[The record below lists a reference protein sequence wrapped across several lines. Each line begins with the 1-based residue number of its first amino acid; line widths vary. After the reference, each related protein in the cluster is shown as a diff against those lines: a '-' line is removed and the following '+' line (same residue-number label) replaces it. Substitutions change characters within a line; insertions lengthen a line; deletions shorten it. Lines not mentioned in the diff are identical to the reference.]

1 MESAAK
7 GSVPFPMDSPASTY
21 PVAGTLDDVLGFEL
35 LEAEPERCRAR
46 FPVERRVQQPMGL
59 VHGGAYAALAESLVS
74 VTTHGAVKDNGSF
87 AVGMSNSTTFLRPVT
102 GGYVHAEGMPLH
114 RGRTTWV
121 WDVSFTDDEGRVCA
135 VTRVTMAVRPAPSS

>member
-1 MESAAK
+1 
-7 GSVPFPMDSPASTY
+7 MDSPASTY

-35 LEAEPERCRAR
+35 LEADPERCRAR

-87 AVGMSNSTTFLRPVT
+87 AVRIE
-102 GGYVHAEGMPLH
+102 YVCGTI
-114 RGRTTWV
+114 GR
-121 WDVSFTDDEGRVCA
+121 
-135 VTRVTMAVRPAPSS
+135 